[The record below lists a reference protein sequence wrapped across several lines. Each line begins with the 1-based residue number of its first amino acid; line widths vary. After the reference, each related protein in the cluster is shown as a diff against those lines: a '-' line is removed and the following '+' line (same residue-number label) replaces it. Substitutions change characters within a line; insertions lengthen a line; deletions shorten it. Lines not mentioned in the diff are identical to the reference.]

1 MKRKGIILAGGN
13 GTRLAPLTTSI
24 SKQLLPIYD
33 KPLIHYPL
41 TTLMLAGMREILII
55 TRSSDLELFKKL
67 LGDGSRLG
75 IEITYKIQKEPNGIA
90 EAFLIGENFI
100 ENSNSALILG
110 DNLFH
115 GHNLMTHLKNT
126 SANKKG
132 GTIFLYPVNDRE
144 RYGIVNLDKNGKI
157 LEIEEKPKSPKSNLA
172 VTGLYLYDETVV
184 ERAKL
189 LKPSA
194 RGELE
199 ITSLNQS
206 YLDDELL
213 HAENFGRGM
222 AWLDT
227 GTFDSLQDA
236 GSYIKTLEN
245 RQGLKIGCPE
255 EAAWR
260 SGWINDSQL
269 EALAIPLM
277 NSGYGKYLK
286 ELIIN
291 K

>member
-115 GHNLMTHLKNT
+115 GHNLMTHLKNA
-126 SANKKG
+126 SENKKG

>member
-1 MKRKGIILAGGN
+1 MKRKGLILAGGN
-13 GTRLAPLTTSI
+13 GTRLAPVTTSI

-41 TTLMLAGMREILII
+41 TTLMLAGIREILII
-55 TRSSDLELFKKL
+55 TRSSDLELFKRL
-67 LGDGSRLG
+67 LGNGSRLG

-90 EAFLIGENFI
+90 EAFLIGESFLKD
-100 ENSNSALILG
+100 SYSALILG

-115 GHNLMTHLKNT
+115 GHNLMKHLKNA
-126 SANKKG
+126 SENKKG
-132 GTIFLYPVNDRE
+132 GTIFLYPVNDKE
-144 RYGIVNLDKNGKI
+144 RYGIVNLDKNGNI
-157 LEIEEKPKSPKSNLA
+157 LEIEEKPKNPKSNLA

-184 ERAKL
+184 ERAKQ
-189 LKPSA
+189 LKPSS

-199 ITSLNQS
+199 ITSINQS
-206 YLDDELL
+206 YLKDGLL
-213 HAENFGRGM
+213 YSENFGRGM
-222 AWLDT
+222 TWLDT
-227 GTFDSLQDA
+227 GTFDSLHDA
-236 GSYIKTLEN
+236 GSYIKTLES

-269 EALAIPLM
+269 EKLAIPLM
-277 NSGYGKYLK
+277 KSGYGKYLTD
-286 ELIIN
+286 LILN

>member
-1 MKRKGIILAGGN
+1 MIKKGIILAGGK
-13 GTRLAPLTTSI
+13 GTRMSPLTKAVN
-24 SKQLLPIYD
+24 KQLLPIYD

-115 GHNLMTHLKNT
+115 GHNLMTHLKNA
-126 SANKKG
+126 SENKKG